1 MTRLPATRIA
11 ALAAAAVCV
20 ALCASC
26 ARAEK
31 IEIPVPEGIDL
42 AAAAEVR
49 DTGNGLWLLD
59 GPVAAGR
66 VVEAMHAAGGGTMT
80 ASVLELVPVEQGDP
94 LPGRAIEVTTSSD
107 GSAFSAAISVGDR
120 SGEIVVIGDA
130 VWLRGDAAFLAS
142 AGVATAGEEP
152 GGAADDEFVCLSR
165 GAASLSQLETLADPA
180 EFLRTAL
187 LGLEIGALEPAAD
200 SPGTQTLVLGSG
212 GAPTGELVVES
223 QGAPLPQRLFVAD
236 QSGTV
241 QAEFAWGGV
250 DGIRPPQ
257 GAGEGCG

>member
-1 MTRLPATRIA
+1 MTRIA
-11 ALAAAAVCV
+11 SFAAAALCV
-20 ALCASC
+20 ALCVSC

-31 IEIPVPEGIDL
+31 IEIPVPEGVDL

-49 DTGNGLWLLD
+49 DAGNGLWLLD
-59 GPVAAGR
+59 GPVAASR
-66 VVEAMHAAGGGTMT
+66 VIDAMHAAGGGTMT
-80 ASVLELVPVEQGDP
+80 ASVLELVPVEQGEP
-94 LPGRAIEVTTSSD
+94 LPGRTIEVTSSSD
-107 GSAFSAAISVGDR
+107 GAAFSAAISVGDR
-120 SGEIVVIGDA
+120 SGEIVVVGDA

-142 AGVATAGEEP
+142 AGVVGGEEP
-152 GGAADDEFVCLSR
+152 GGAADDEEFVCLSR
-165 GAASLSQLETLADPA
+165 GAASLSQLEALADPA

-223 QGAPLPQRLFVAD
+223 RGAPLPQRLFVAD

-241 QAEFAWGGV
+241 RAEFAWGGV
-250 DGIRPPQ
+250 DGIRPPR

>member
-1 MTRLPATRIA
+1 MTRIA
-11 ALAAAAVCV
+11 SFAAVALCV

-66 VVEAMHAAGGGTMT
+66 VIDAMHAAGGGTMT
-80 ASVLELVPVEQGDP
+80 ASVLELVPVEQGEP
-94 LPGRAIEVTTSSD
+94 LPGRTIEVTSSSD
-107 GSAFSAAISVGDR
+107 GAAFSAAISVGDR
-120 SGEIVVIGDA
+120 SGEIVVVGDA

-142 AGVATAGEEP
+142 AGVATAGDDTGGEEP

-223 QGAPLPQRLFVAD
+223 RGAPLPQRLFVAD

-257 GAGEGCG
+257 GAGAGCG